1 MFVNV
6 SCSKQKLIEVLERKS
21 FTQWNM
27 LEDLALRRGAGTEEY
42 KYLLRAKG
50 EEEVARRKKFLGIE

>member
-1 MFVNV
+1 M
-6 SCSKQKLIEVLERKS
+6 SCSKQKLVEVLEKKS

-27 LEDLALRRGAGTEEY
+27 LEDLALKRGSGSDEY